1 MFSDEK
7 NQVMK
12 LNVWLKI
19 RWINHFLKW
28 DPKDFDGVESIT
40 VEKEKV
46 WIPDLTLWNRF
57 VFQNNTVI

>member
-1 MFSDEK
+1 
-7 NQVMK
+7 MK